1 MGLFDTLG
9 GIAKEVGK
17 GMVEKAERMQE
28 EKDKAYENGQR
39 MSDRQLVKKFQSA
52 SGMKKIGY
60 ALVLE
65 ERGYYTRNSEGKLV
79 RTSKRLD

>member
-1 MGLFDTLG
+1 MGFFDTLG

-17 GMVEKAERMQE
+17 GMVEKE

>member
-1 MGLFDTLG
+1 MGFFDTLG

-39 MSDRQLVKKFQSA
+39 MSDRII
-52 SGMKKIGY
+52 GKKI
-60 ALVLE
+60 
-65 ERGYYTRNSEGKLV
+65 
-79 RTSKRLD
+79 SKCKWNEKNRLCFSS

>member
-1 MGLFDTLG
+1 MGFFDTLG

-52 SGMKKIGY
+52 SGMK
-60 ALVLE
+60 
-65 ERGYYTRNSEGKLV
+65 
-79 RTSKRLD
+79 

>member
-1 MGLFDTLG
+1 
-9 GIAKEVGK
+9 
-17 GMVEKAERMQE
+17 
-28 EKDKAYENGQR
+28 

>member
-1 MGLFDTLG
+1 MGFFDTLG

-60 ALVLE
+60 ALVHE

>member
-1 MGLFDTLG
+1 MDHSELFNRL
-9 GIAKEVGK
+9 AQSKFRSSFYLK
-17 GMVEKAERMQE
+17 